1 MPATRTVVFDMDG
14 TLVQSRA
21 AAWDVFQDTVEKFNL
36 PIAGREEFFDLF
48 RDNFFLALRDLS
60 GPQADA
66 VGEHF
71 LTALRERYTP
81 ELIPGMTDV
90 VHALAGHFS
99 LAVISSNAMGAI
111 RRTLDH
117 SGVAHCF
124 AHVFSG
130 DVENEKQVSLRR
142 ILADPSYNTVRRCA
156 PDYVEAGVLPDRARS
171 DQVVLV
177 TDTVGDVREGRSC
190 GIRVIGVSWGMH
202 SAEDL
207 LAAGAEFVAL
217 WPQELVARL
226 LPDGSCTPGGCEC
239 LSCSVTAPP
248 ANLRAER
255 TASPTSAPVRDVRSA
270 AVAAGALRRS
280 RRSGAPTSKPSPT
293 SCQCSVGIPCQPK
306 AGSAPAPDPYLRYAL
321 TLISQPP

>member
-1 MPATRTVVFDMDG
+1 MSATRTVVFDMDG
-14 TLVQSRA
+14 TLVQTRA
-21 AAWDVFQDTVEKFNL
+21 AAWDVFKDTVQKFSL
-36 PIAGREEFFDLF
+36 PISGREEFFDLF
-48 RDNFFLALRDLS
+48 RHNFFLALREMS
-60 GPQADA
+60 GSQADA

-81 ELIPGMTDV
+81 ELIPGMTDI
-90 VHALAGHFS
+90 VHALAGHYS
-99 LAVISSNAMGAI
+99 LAVISSNAMAAI

-156 PDYVEAGVLPDRARS
+156 PDYVEEGSLPAQAS
-171 DQVVLV
+171 ADQLVLV
-177 TDTVGDVREGRSC
+177 TDTVGDVREGRAC
-190 GIRVIGVSWGMH
+190 GVRVIGVAWGMH
-202 SAEDL
+202 SAQDL
-207 LAAGAEFVAL
+207 LDAGAEFVAL

-239 LSCSVTAPP
+239 LSCGVP
-248 ANLRAER
+248 
-255 TASPTSAPVRDVRSA
+255 ASPPVVAPARDVRSA

-280 RRSGAPTSKPSPT
+280 RRSAAGKPAADDCT
-293 SCQCSVGIPCQPK
+293 CSVGVPCATKPTRT
-306 AGSAPAPDPYLRYAL
+306 SAPDPYLRYAL
-321 TLISQPP
+321 SLIAQPP

>member
-1 MPATRTVVFDMDG
+1 MPAPRAIVFDMDG
-14 TLVQSRA
+14 TLVQARA
-21 AAWDVFQDTVEKFNL
+21 AAWDVFEDTVATFNL
-36 PIAGREEFFDLF
+36 PISGRQEFFDLF
-48 RDNFFLALRDLS
+48 RGNFFKSLREMA

-90 VHALAGHFS
+90 IHALAGHYS
-99 LAVISSNAMGAI
+99 LAVMSSNAMHAI

-117 SGVAHCF
+117 SGVAQCF

-156 PDYVEAGVLPDRARS
+156 PDYLEEGVLPSRATAEE
-171 DQVVLV
+171 VVLV
-177 TDTVGDVREGRSC
+177 TDTVGDVHEGRAA
-190 GIRVIGVSWGMH
+190 GVRVIGVAWGMH
-202 SAEDL
+202 SERDL
-207 LAAGAEFVAL
+207 LDAGAEFVAL

-239 LSCSVTAPP
+239 LSCGVSAPP
-248 ANLRAER
+248 
-255 TASPTSAPVRDVRSA
+255 PIGAPARDVRSA

-280 RRSGAPTSKPSPT
+280 RRSAPKVAASE
-293 SCQCSVGIPCQPK
+293 CRCDIGIPCATK
-306 AGSAPAPDPYLRYAL
+306 SAPDPYLRYAL
-321 TLISQPP
+321 SLIAQPP